1 MASCFSQPHPW
12 TTKTFNLTVFC
23 ICHVSEGIF
32 LRPPNL
38 NTQNLTHHL
47 LLYKNMHSRPK
58 LCWLMQRIASDYEH
72 NQTGRCRKP
81 VTSQHGKC
89 KCLQALGSVAG
100 RCFIKLGFF
109 SAASIC
115 CFRWEKEWSVAA
127 CAAWVARAGSSLRI
141 FVGVLRYTCGMRE
154 RQPREQAP
162 RGDSEIQDTSWAQA
176 PECTF
181 TSLFFTAASISVR
194 SFLLLSTCSIAW
206 CPGAFG
212 FARARSATCPGGWES
227 ASQGGR
233 REMQGA

>member
-1 MASCFSQPHPW
+1 MDHENIQSHGPLH
-12 TTKTFNLTVFC
+12 
-23 ICHVSEGIF
+23 
-32 LRPPNL
+32 R
-38 NTQNLTHHL
+38 
-47 LLYKNMHSRPK
+47 SRPRGNFPQAAQPQHAGSDSPSSAIQK
-58 LCWLMQRIASDYEH
+58 YAEPAKTLLADAANRHSDYEH

-115 CFRWEKEWSVAA
+115 CFRWEKEWRVAA